1 MNYEDRQKY
10 DKAVDKMLKEK
21 LEVGITFGVFAIVAI
36 LGLIFGICVYLAF
49 N

>member
-1 MNYEDRQKY
+1 MDYEDRQKY

-21 LEVGITFGVFAIVAI
+21 LEVGITFGVFAIATLI
-36 LGLIFGICVYLAF
+36 GLIGLILFFAF